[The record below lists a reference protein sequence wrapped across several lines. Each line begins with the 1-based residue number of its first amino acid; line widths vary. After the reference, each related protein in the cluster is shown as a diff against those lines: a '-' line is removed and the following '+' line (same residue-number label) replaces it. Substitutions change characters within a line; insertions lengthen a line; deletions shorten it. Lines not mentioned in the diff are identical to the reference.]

1 MLCDILKVSDIG
13 SFEELINSSETS
25 IIIVIIIVNY
35 YANGL
40 YF

>member
-1 MLCDILKVSDIG
+1 MLCDILKVSDIW